1 MKINETKRFIS
12 FLLVVVML
20 FGMMPTTT
28 GVVYGA
34 DSKTKQVEVGRQV
47 VLSGEE
53 GNNHSWKIGGDGKA
67 VTLEYLNETAIITG
81 EIAEKSV
88 TVTHSYK
95 NSRNRDVSET
105 WTVNVV

>member
-34 DSKTKQVEVGRQV
+34 TGRPSPSRIQTSRV
-47 VLSGEE
+47 MQLQLINLLRVQMLSMQLGEAHIR
-53 GNNHSWKIGGDGKA
+53 G
-67 VTLEYLNETAIITG
+67 L
-81 EIAEKSV
+81 
-88 TVTHSYK
+88 
-95 NSRNRDVSET
+95 VSHLGQT
-105 WTVNVV
+105 ISMVQK